1 MGQREGASFARSG
14 AQRLLMPPANAS
26 VDFHLIL
33 LCFSA
38 LCSNTSVALY
48 ARASPSAGFSFGRV
62 GFHFFFFF
70 FFLLPFFETPCCLF
84 WRRSWVLLAPCS
96 RGSVPL
102 PQGRQVRG
110 YRGAPCRRRLAGKD
124 VGNGIAVSV
133 CDRGVGNERL
143 FFSFIIFIFSAAM
156 AGKECSLK
164 FPIGV
169 PPRRVRRR

>member
-1 MGQREGASFARSG
+1 M
-14 AQRLLMPPANAS
+14 
-26 VDFHLIL
+26 
-33 LCFSA
+33 
-38 LCSNTSVALY
+38 
-48 ARASPSAGFSFGRV
+48 
-62 GFHFFFFF
+62 
-70 FFLLPFFETPCCLF
+70 
-84 WRRSWVLLAPCS
+84 LAPCS